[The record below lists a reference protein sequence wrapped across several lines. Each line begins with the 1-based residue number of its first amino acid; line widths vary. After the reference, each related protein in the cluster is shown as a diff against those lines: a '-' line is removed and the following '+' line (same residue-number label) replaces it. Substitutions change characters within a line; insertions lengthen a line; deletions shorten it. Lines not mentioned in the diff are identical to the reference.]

1 MAEAWRAGET
11 DGAGERGAPS
21 LDDGP
26 ARATPALEAS
36 PEIGAD
42 PARRAIARLTQAV
55 RAEARA
61 LRESTARLGWQ
72 AARIARADGGSA
84 RDERALGAIL
94 AELAAGTFGA
104 VLAAIR
110 AGASVRGFAAVA
122 GETRVLARAFEA
134 SAAALEAQICIIEER
149 CAEAAA
155 LATRLEK
162 ASDGAGEAQ
171 VLAEDAAAARG
182 ACLALADAVE
192 TLADTLA
199 GAIGLVDRRQSLRVA
214 LEVPCILR
222 LLDGER
228 VGRTLDLSQHG
239 ARIALDDASDLP
251 PGRPVRLVLPE
262 IPRIVGTV
270 VAGAG
275 EGLRVA
281 FDLGHEANAPA
292 RAGLARLVAQ
302 AGARG

>member
-1 MAEAWRAGET
+1 MTDGWRRGET
-11 DGAGERGAPS
+11 DGAATRADLLLE
-21 LDDGP
+21 DGH
-26 ARATPALEAS
+26 ARETPAPDAF

-61 LRESTARLGWQ
+61 LRGSTARLGWQ
-72 AARIARADGGSA
+72 AARIARPEGGSLA
-84 RDERALGAIL
+84 DERALGAIL

-162 ASDGAGEAQ
+162 ASDGSGETEA
-171 VLAEDAAAARG
+171 LAEDAAAARG

-199 GAIGLVDRRQSLRVA
+199 AAIGLVDRRQSLRVA
-214 LEVPCILR
+214 IELPCTLR
-222 LLDGER
+222 LQDGER
-228 VGRTLDLSQHG
+228 AGRTLDLSHHG

-251 PGRPVRLVLPE
+251 PGRPVRLVLPNM
-262 IPRIVGTV
+262 PRIVGTI
-270 VAGAG
+270 VAGTG

-292 RAGLARLVAQ
+292 RAGLARLI
-302 AGARG
+302 AGACARE